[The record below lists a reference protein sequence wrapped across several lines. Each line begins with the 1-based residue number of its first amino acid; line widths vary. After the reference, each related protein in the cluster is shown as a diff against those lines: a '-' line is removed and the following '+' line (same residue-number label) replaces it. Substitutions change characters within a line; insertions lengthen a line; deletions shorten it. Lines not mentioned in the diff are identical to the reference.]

1 MTTAIGKGTVRML
14 RTMEAGRS
22 KLSPVGGGTTRRAAL
37 LGAGG
42 ALIVPLAAGCSPTVR
57 IEAPQE
63 PIEINLNIRIEQ
75 EVRIKVDRELES
87 LFEEEDDI
95 F

>member
-1 MTTAIGKGTVRML
+1 MPHSI
-14 RTMEAGRS
+14 EAD
-22 KLSPVGGGTTRRAAL
+22 LSCPPPSGPTPTRRGAL

-42 ALIVPLAAGCSPTVR
+42 ALLIPAIAGCSPTVR
-57 IEAPQE
+57 LEAPRE